1 LTEATIYQHLSQAI
15 ADGLLPLAAVVRLPE
30 ANHGMGRPSQWL
42 QSNLAVIDWYN
53 RFKTSTK

>member
-1 LTEATIYQHLSQAI
+1 MHHLI
-15 ADGLLPLAAVVRLPE
+15 A

-53 RFKTSTK
+53 RFKAK